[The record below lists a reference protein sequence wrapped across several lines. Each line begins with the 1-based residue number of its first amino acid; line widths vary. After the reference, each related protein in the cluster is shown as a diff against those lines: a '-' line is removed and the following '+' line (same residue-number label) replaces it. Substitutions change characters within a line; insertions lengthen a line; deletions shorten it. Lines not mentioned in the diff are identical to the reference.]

1 MNPFRRL
8 FNRRE
13 KAPQLYRN
21 PPRREPGWY
30 AHNGGWPIGHAPYDL
45 TAGEIVDLFTRDP
58 AGRVPANHPGGNMTT
73 TMGTETVPS
82 NEDILRFCV
91 ALLTARTDDDLV
103 GQLVNQ
109 QLAELPPFL
118 RESFLK
124 VALRTVVT
132 EFFGPMARMVD
143 EIVPGWTETG
153 LGLQAAENEG
163 VNLNDDGQE
172 GV

>member
-1 MNPFRRL
+1 
-8 FNRRE
+8 
-13 KAPQLYRN
+13 
-21 PPRREPGWY
+21 
-30 AHNGGWPIGHAPYDL
+30 
-45 TAGEIVDLFTRDP
+45 
-58 AGRVPANHPGGNMTT
+58 MTT
-73 TMGTETVPS
+73 TTGTETIPS

-103 GQLVNQ
+103 SQLVNQ

-124 VALRTVVT
+124 VALRAVVT

-143 EIVPGWTETG
+143 EIAPGWTETG

-163 VNLNDDGQE
+163 VNLDNDGREDI
-172 GV
+172 